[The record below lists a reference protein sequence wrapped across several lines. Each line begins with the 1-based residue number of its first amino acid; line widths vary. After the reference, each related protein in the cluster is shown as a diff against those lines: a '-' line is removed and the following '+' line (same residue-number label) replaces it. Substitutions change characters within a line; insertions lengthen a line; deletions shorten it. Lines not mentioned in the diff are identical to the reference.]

1 MEFLIV
7 TGLSGAGKSQAV
19 HALEDIGFY
28 CVDNLPPQLLALE
41 QIQNTIGIEALPE
54 DLRELAALRLENPDL
69 TLRELGGMLRQ
80 PLSRSGVNHR
90 LRRIVELAEQTRSR
104 DSD

>member
-1 MEFLIV
+1 M
-7 TGLSGAGKSQAV
+7 QAKM
-19 HALEDIGFY
+19 LKEMRN
-28 CVDNLPPQLLALE
+28 NLNRRNNFETANIDKTANAAARQLLALE